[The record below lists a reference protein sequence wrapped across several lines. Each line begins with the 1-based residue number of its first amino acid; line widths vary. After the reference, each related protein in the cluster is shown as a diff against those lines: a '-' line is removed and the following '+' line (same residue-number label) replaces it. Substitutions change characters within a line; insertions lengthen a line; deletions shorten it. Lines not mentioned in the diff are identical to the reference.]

1 MWRSQTEE
9 NTGPRGP
16 QQVFNLIF
24 WEILW
29 LLHTTPLWAKP
40 NTQDWN
46 KLIKAPCNRNYHRLN
61 STGYQGNKGN
71 INLNVDLFQISSKWV
86 EAGTWSYSA
95 QSRTGP
101 GQWRQ
106 RATLNTRLICCV
118 PWAWEQNN
126 HHIFFLSNIEIGC
139 LLWNRQIRQDGKR
152 GKFLL
157 THLQMAV
164 ILWWWGTSLSQAHD
178 WHHRNTSF

>member
-16 QQVFNLIF
+16 QQVFNFIF

-61 STGYQGNKGN
+61 STGCQGNKGN
-71 INLNVDLFQISSKWV
+71 INLNVELFQISSKWV
-86 EAGTWSYSA
+86 VAGTWSYSA
-95 QSRTGP
+95 QSRTGL

-106 RATLNTRLICCV
+106 RVTLNTRLICCV

-126 HHIFFLSNIEIGC
+126 HHIFFIKY
-139 LLWNRQIRQDGKR
+139 WNWLFGVKQTKSGRMEKEE
-152 GKFLL
+152 
-157 THLQMAV
+157 
-164 ILWWWGTSLSQAHD
+164 SSY
-178 WHHRNTSF
+178 WHISKWQLFCGDEALHCHRHMTDITRNTSF